1 MADTRPMEHR
11 QYAHCESGV
20 VTALLRNKGLDL
32 SEPMVFGITGGL
44 TFAYLPFIK
53 ITNLPIIAYRMFPG
67 SIIRGAVKNL
77 AVDFK
82 TKRYRDKREALA
94 ELTRLVDGGTAV
106 GLQTSVYWLPY
117 FPPEMRFQ
125 FNAHN
130 LIVYGR
136 EGEEFL
142 VSDPV
147 FEHTVRIKTDDLQN
161 ARFAKGTLA
170 PKGFIYYPIRVIPS
184 VDFRAVIRKS
194 IKRTVHMMLYAPMP
208 FIGIKGIRCLARR
221 IERLDPRKDAKA
233 VRLFLGHIVRMQEEI
248 GTGGGGFRFM
258 YAAFLQEAGQ
268 LLDSPPLGEASRMMT
283 EAGDMWRLFA
293 LACARVCK
301 SKTADFNLGEIAELL
316 RKCAA
321 QEKLVYLLLKNSP
334 LPKSS
339 SAPAGPC

>member
-1 MADTRPMEHR
+1 MADLRPLEHR

-20 VTALLRNKGLDL
+20 VTTLLKHQGLDL

-44 TFAYLPFIK
+44 TFAYIPFIR
-53 ITNLPIIAYRMFPG
+53 ITNMPVISYRMFPG
-67 SIIRGAVKNL
+67 SIIKGARNNL
-77 AVDFK
+77 AVEFK
-82 TKRYRDKREALA
+82 TRRYLDKGKALA
-94 ELTRLVDGGTAV
+94 ELIQLVDGGKIV

-147 FEHTVRIKTDDLQN
+147 FEHAVRIKAEDLQN

-170 PKGFIYYPIRVIPS
+170 PKGFMYYLVRINPS
-184 VDFRAVIRKS
+184 VDLREAIRKS
-194 IKRTVHMMLYAPMP
+194 IKRTVHMMLYSLVP
-208 FIGIKGIRCLARR
+208 FVGVKGIHYLAKK
-221 IERLDPRKDAKA
+221 IERLNVQKDVRYA
-233 VRLFLGHIVRMQEEI
+233 RLFLGHIVRMQEEI

-268 LLDSPPLGEASRMMT
+268 LLGSPPLSEASQMMT
-283 EAGDMWRLFA
+283 EAGDMWRRFA
-293 LACARVCK
+293 LACARACK
-301 SKTADFNLGEIAELL
+301 SRTADFDVGEIAGLL

-321 QEKLVYLLLKNSP
+321 QEKLVYSLLNAMKL
-334 LPKSS
+334 
-339 SAPAGPC
+339 

>member
-1 MADTRPMEHR
+1 MADLKPLEHR

-20 VTALLRNKGLDL
+20 VTSLLRRQGLDL

-44 TFAYLPFIK
+44 TFAYIPLIR
-53 ITNLPIIAYRMFPG
+53 ITNMPVISYRMFPG
-67 SIIRGAVKNL
+67 SIIKGAVKNL
-77 AVDFK
+77 DVRFK
-82 TKRYRDKREALA
+82 TQRYSDKGKALA
-94 ELTRLVDGGTAV
+94 ELTHLIDEGEIV

-147 FEHTVRIKTDDLQN
+147 FEHAVRIKAEDLQN

-170 PKGFIYYPIRVIPS
+170 PKGFIYYPVRVNPS
-184 VDFRAVIRKS
+184 VDLRAAIRKS
-194 IKRTVHMMLYAPMP
+194 IKRTVHMMLHAPLP
-208 FIGIKGIRCLARR
+208 FIGVKGIHYLAKK
-221 IERLDPRKDAKA
+221 IERLNVREDLRY

-258 YAAFLQEAGQ
+258 YAAFLQEAG
-268 LLDSPPLGEASRMMT
+268 LLLGSTQLGEASQRMT
-283 EAGDMWRLFA
+283 EAGDMWRRFA
-293 LACARVCK
+293 LACAKACK
-301 SKTADFNLGEIAELL
+301 SKTADFDVREIAELL
-316 RKCAA
+316 RKCAT
-321 QEKLVYLLLKNSP
+321 QEKLVYSLLNSTK
-334 LPKSS
+334 L
-339 SAPAGPC
+339 